1 MPRGGGASGPEVLDV
16 DVTVSPGLL
25 RPVRLVPP
33 HSKSDAQRALVLAHV
48 LGEPALSAFLG
59 EGNGTGVSD
68 AAAQRRPTGGGQGG
82 GEAGAAPPQAPD
94 CARGRIAAEHGGA
107 DERGAPPPPTD
118 VTVMAAGLAALERAA
133 RTGEEVEIDCRD
145 GGAPFRLLLG
155 QAAVTPGARVRFTGT
170 PRLGE
175 RPHGPLLES
184 LRATLSGAGL
194 QLVSGAPWPLSVTG
208 ASGCAAEP
216 CFRVDAAQS
225 SQFPSSLLLAAAS
238 LHLREHRPWAVELV
252 GPPAS
257 GGYLALTVAW
267 LRRSGFELSE
277 GAGRFAVHSH
287 SAPRTWPTV
296 PGDWSSLGYLLLLAW
311 ASGGRAAG
319 VDVLAA
325 HPDRAVLRVLADL
338 GLRVDV
344 SSDGEASVSGTPC
357 AGLRA
362 DGDECP
368 DLLPTLAALACV
380 LPAPSVLTRVSI
392 LRAKESDRLSA
403 ICDLVHA
410 AGGRTHLEG
419 ERLHIQ
425 PPEAVRPF
433 TFDARGDHR
442 LALSASVLAVLGR
455 VPVQLRR
462 AHGVDKSF
470 PGFFTQLQALG
481 CDVR

>member
-1 MPRGGGASGPEVLDV
+1 V
-16 DVTVSPGLL
+16 DVTVTPGPL

-33 HSKSDAQRALVLAHV
+33 RSKSDAQRSLVLAHV
-48 LGEPALSAFLG
+48 LGEPGLAAFLG
-59 EGNGTGVSD
+59 SGPTAAGTAGGAD
-68 AAAQRRPTGGGQGG
+68 ARFPAGEPRRGPPRPGRGTAGADGATGAGAGGLEALLSAQRTGGG
-82 GEAGAAPPQAPD
+82 APRA
-94 CARGRIAAEHGGA
+94 H
-107 DERGAPPPPTD
+107 PTD
-118 VTVMAAGLAALERAA
+118 VHVVAAGLAALAHAA
-133 RTGEEVEIDCRD
+133 RTGEVVDIDCRD

-155 QAAVTPGARVRFTGT
+155 QAAVIPSVRVRFTGT

-184 LRATLSGAGL
+184 LRTALSGAGL
-194 QLVSGAPWPLSVTG
+194 QLVPGAPWPLSVTG
-208 ASGCAAEP
+208 ASGLAPGP

-238 LHLREHRPWAVELV
+238 LHLRERRPWSVELV

-257 GGYLALTVAW
+257 GGYLALTVDW
-267 LRRSGFELSE
+267 LRRCGFELSE
-277 GAGRFAVHSH
+277 GAGRFTVLGH
-287 SAPRTWPTV
+287 SAPRRWPTV

-311 ASGGRAAG
+311 ASGGRAAD

-325 HPDRAVLRVLADL
+325 HPDRAVLRILSDV
-338 GLRVDV
+338 GLSVDV
-344 SSDGEASVSGTPC
+344 SSEGEAAVSGTPRS
-357 AGLRA
+357 GLSA

-403 ICDLVHA
+403 VCDLVEA

-419 ERLHIQ
+419 ERLEIH
-425 PPEAVRPF
+425 PPRAVRPF

-455 VPVQLRR
+455 VPVRLLH

-470 PGFFTQLQALG
+470 PGFFEQLEALG